1 MKLFI
6 LAILGTLGLF
16 AQAPS
21 IYSNDGQW
29 KYLGKLSSN
38 RYDADSTSNPYGM
51 YGSKYSADS
60 INNPYGM
67 YGSKYSP
74 YSPNNPYTTQAPI
87 LVAPAPSYNY
97 NYYSAPR
104 VPSYYRWYGRR

>member
-1 MKLFI
+1 M
-6 LAILGTLGLF
+6 F

-60 INNPYGM
+60 INNPYGV

-87 LVAPAPSYNY
+87 LVAPRSNTW
-97 NYYSAPR
+97 YSAPTMPTMPR
-104 VPSYYRWYGRR
+104 MPRMYSPRW